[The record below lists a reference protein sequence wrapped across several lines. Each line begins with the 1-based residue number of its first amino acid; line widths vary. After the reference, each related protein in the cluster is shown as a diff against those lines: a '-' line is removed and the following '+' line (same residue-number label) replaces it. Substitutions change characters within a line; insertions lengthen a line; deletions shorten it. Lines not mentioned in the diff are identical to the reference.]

1 MRKIVIAKKII
12 FSLYYNSFSKKLHKI
27 SNFEHSIK
35 RNICHF
41 RQIAL
46 FITYFKHSNT
56 IKNMKRIAIFA
67 SGSGSNAENIIKHFE
82 NNKEVCFPFILVN
95 KQDAYVH
102 ERAKKLGLPS
112 QTFSK
117 QELEDGTILKLLKD
131 NNIDFIIL
139 AGFLLKIPE
148 AMVDAYPRRI
158 VNIHPALLPKYGGKG
173 MYGHHVHE
181 AVVAAKETESGI
193 TIHYVDSHY
202 DHGNTICQ
210 AHCAVAPTDT
220 PDDVAANVHKLEYI
234 YFPLAIEQAIADL

>member
-1 MRKIVIAKKII
+1 M
-12 FSLYYNSFSKKLHKI
+12 
-27 SNFEHSIK
+27 IK
-35 RNICHF
+35 
-41 RQIAL
+41 
-46 FITYFKHSNT
+46 
-56 IKNMKRIAIFA
+56 IAIFA
-67 SGSGSNAENIIKHFE
+67 SGSGSNAENIVTNFAGD
-82 NNKEVCFPFILVN
+82 NEVCFPYILVN

-102 ERAKKLGLPS
+102 ERAKKLGIPS

-117 QELEDGTILKLLKD
+117 QQLEDGTILKQLQND
-131 NNIDFIIL
+131 GIDFIIL

-148 AMVDAYPRRI
+148 AMVEAYPRRI
-158 VNIHPALLPKYGGKG
+158 VNIHPALLPNYGGKG

-210 AHCAVAPTDT
+210 AHCPVAPTDT

-234 YFPLAIEQAIADL
+234 YFPAAIRQALAEIKK